1 MRDRNSKPPHSSAPE
16 ETRRAITV
24 KWAYRWEVFRRLQA
38 LEIDC
43 QCSTNEPLLVDLD
56 SPTTLIQVW
65 SVIRQ
70 STAERHQ
77 LIDWLNG
84 CWTIKCDRQ
93 G

>member
-1 MRDRNSKPPHSSAPE
+1 
-16 ETRRAITV
+16 
-24 KWAYRWEVFRRLQA
+24 

>member
-1 MRDRNSKPPHSSAPE
+1 MSDRNSEQPYSLAPE
-16 ETRRAITV
+16 ETKQAITV
-24 KWAYRWEVFRRLQA
+24 KWAYRWEVFRRLEA

-43 QCSTNEPLLVDLD
+43 QCSTNEPLLVKLD
-56 SPTTLIQVW
+56 SPMTLIQIW

-84 CWTIKCDRQ
+84 CWKINSD
-93 G
+93 

>member
-1 MRDRNSKPPHSSAPE
+1 MSDRNSKPPHSSAAG

-43 QCSTNEPLLVDLD
+43 QCSTNEPLLVNLD

-65 SVIRQ
+65 SVMRQ
-70 STAERHQ
+70 FTAERHQ

-84 CWTIKCDRQ
+84 CWKIECD
-93 G
+93 